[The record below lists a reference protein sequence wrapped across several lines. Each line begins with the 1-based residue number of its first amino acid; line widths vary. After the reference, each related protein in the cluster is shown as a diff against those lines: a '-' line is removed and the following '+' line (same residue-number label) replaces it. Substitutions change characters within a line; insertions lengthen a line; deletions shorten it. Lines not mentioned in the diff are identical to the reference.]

1 MTTEERLNL
10 IKQVGEE
17 IVQEDELLKLLE
29 SGEQLI
35 AYDGFEPSGQIH
47 IAQGILKA
55 INVNKMTKAGIKF
68 RMWVADW
75 HALANNKLGGDLEK
89 IKTTG
94 KYFIEVWKASG
105 MDLSKVE
112 FLWASDMVKN
122 PDYWK
127 LVIQVGRTNLLRR
140 FIRTAEMMGRQESL
154 DNLTGANIIYSCM
167 QVADIFMLGAKITQ
181 LGMDQRKLNML
192 AREIGPQLG
201 FWKPV
206 VVSHHMLMGLN
217 KPQYQIS
224 NMKNERAKDADSS
237 HMSRVAAKSMDN
249 TKPTSLMHVREDIS
263 ERKELAKLN
272 NKISRTIALKMSK
285 SLPDSA
291 IFMTDTTEDI
301 KRKISKAYCPE
312 GVVEENPVL
321 EYYKY
326 ILFESL
332 ERLGLQNIVVE
343 RPAKFGGPVILNSYE
358 NLERLFKEKQI
369 HPLDIKQKAIE
380 FLDKLLEPVRKH
392 FEEDSYAKDL
402 LQKVKSYQVTR

>member
-1 MTTEERLNL
+1 MTTDEKLNL

-17 IVQEDELLKLLE
+17 IVQEDELVKLLE
-29 SGEQLI
+29 SGEQLVG
-35 AYDGFEPSGQIH
+35 YDGFEPSGQIH
-47 IAQGILKA
+47 IAQGILRA

-89 IKTTG
+89 IKITG
-94 KYFIEVWKASG
+94 KYFIEVWRASG

-112 FLWASDMVKN
+112 FMWASDMVKN

-127 LVIQVGRTNLLRR
+127 LVIQVGRTNALRR
-140 FIRTAEMMGRQESL
+140 FIRTAEIMGRQESL

-201 FWKPV
+201 YWKPV
-206 VVSHHMLMGLN
+206 VVSHHMLMGLR
-217 KPQYQIS
+217 KPGESTGVEEAGIPTARSESYV
-224 NMKNERAKDADSS
+224 RALAGG
-237 HMSRVAAKSMDN
+237 
-249 TKPTSLMHVREDIS
+249 KPRQAPSTD
-263 ERKELAKLN
+263 
-272 NKISRTIALKMSK
+272 KIKRTIEIKMSK

-301 KRKISKAYCPE
+301 KRKITKAYCPE
-312 GVVEENPVL
+312 GMVEENPIL

-343 RPAKFGGPVILNSYE
+343 RPQKFGGPVILNNYE
-358 NLERLFKEKQI
+358 NLERLFAEKQI
-369 HPLDIKQKAIE
+369 HPMDIKATAIE
-380 FLDKLLEPVRKH
+380 LLDKLLQPVRRH
-392 FEEDSYAKDL
+392 FEINPFAKDL
-402 LQKVKSYQVTR
+402 LKKVKSYQLTR